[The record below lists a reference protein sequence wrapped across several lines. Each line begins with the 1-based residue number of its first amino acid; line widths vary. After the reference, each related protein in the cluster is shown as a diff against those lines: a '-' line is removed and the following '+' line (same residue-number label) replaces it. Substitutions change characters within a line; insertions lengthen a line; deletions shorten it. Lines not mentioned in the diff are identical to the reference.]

1 MIEPAI
7 PSAGVLQAR
16 RRLIEAAQRGD
27 LEAESELL
35 RRFEPLVQR
44 VVRRLR
50 LPSGCEPDDLLQ
62 EARIGLLAAI
72 RAWQH
77 DRGPFPAFA
86 DRCVHNHALMALKAL
101 YAHKHQVLNLAV
113 SLDVQP
119 AHEAGGDSVRGSL
132 AQSGWQIP
140 SGDRATDPETQVL
153 LIEQLSMV
161 LSALVDLTPN
171 ERTCLAIALNQDHY
185 DGVAQAFDQTPKTVA
200 QSAYRARQ
208 KLAAALA
215 LAA

>member
-1 MIEPAI
+1 MIDPAI
-7 PSAGVLQAR
+7 RAAGALQPR
-16 RRLIEAAQRGD
+16 RRLVEAAQKGD

-35 RRFEPLVQR
+35 RRFDPLVHR

-50 LPSGCEPDDLLQ
+50 LPAGCEPDDLLQ

-86 DRCVHNHALMALKAL
+86 DRCVHNHALMAVKAL
-101 YAHKHQVLNLAV
+101 YAQKHQVLNLAV
-113 SLDVQP
+113 SLDSQP
-119 AHEAGGDSVRGSL
+119 IGEGEGDGVRTSSL
-132 AQSGWQIP
+132 PSGWQLP
-140 SGDRATDPETQVL
+140 SADRATDPETRVL
-153 LIEQLSMV
+153 LIEQLSTV
-161 LSALVDLTPN
+161 LGALVDLTPN

-185 DGVAQAFDQTPKTVA
+185 EGAAQAFDQTPKTVA